1 MERDQ
6 ISSWETREVTHES
19 ELLAQIK
26 ELDSVIGQH
35 MDALGR
41 AKSKRASAHLWARI
55 HRKMAARLKLCE
67 HLPGPSL
74 QD

>member
-1 MERDQ
+1 MP
-6 ISSWETREVTHES
+6 HEA
-19 ELLAQIK
+19 ELLAEIEK
-26 ELDSVIGQH
+26 LDSAIGQH

-55 HRKMAARLKLCE
+55 HRKITARQELCE
-67 HLPGPSL
+67 RLPGPSL